1 MQYFE
6 IPLRSDILCYFQ
18 KATLDE
24 VVYTLSFRFNAR
36 MDKWI
41 MDISSSAGVPLL
53 AGLPLAQGMPL
64 TYRFV
69 GRTENFPPGQFWIID
84 ETEQG
89 RDPGRDTLG
98 RDIKLIYTTEA
109 ED

>member
-6 IPLRSDILCYFQ
+6 IPLRSDIPSYSQ

-24 VVYTLSFRFNAR
+24 VSYTLSFRFNAR

-41 MDISSSAGVPLL
+41 MDISSSAGVALLTGVPLMM
-53 AGLPLAQGMPL
+53 GMPL

-69 GRTENFPPGQFWIID
+69 GRTVDFPPGQFWIID
-84 ETEQG
+84 ETDQG

-98 RDIKLIYTTEA
+98 LNIKLIYTTEG
-109 ED
+109 